1 MTTWDLGNGNAALF
15 AENKR
20 VKTFSLHCKPKIL
33 MLDESTSALPNDM
46 KLKVE
51 LELKRSGV
59 TIIMISHDQEQINR
73 LGTMR
78 LSLAAVDE

>member
-1 MTTWDLGNGNAALF
+1 
-15 AENKR
+15 
-20 VKTFSLHCKPKIL
+20 

>member
-1 MTTWDLGNGNAALF
+1 MPIYLLEQSWSELSGGESQRALLSI
-15 AENKR
+15 A
-20 VKTFSLHCKPKIL
+20 LALKPKIL
-33 MLDESTSALPNDM
+33 LADESTSALPNDM

-78 LSLAAVDE
+78 LSLAAV